1 MLDLKQNVQYV
12 KGIGPKRV
20 KVLNSIGI
28 YTLYDLITYFPRDY
42 EDRTKTKK
50 IQYTFYEIINLIET
64 IYLLLF
70 LLQIVLLLACFF
82 LFQMKPN
89 LHPCRNLKQIHSR
102 KHKYHN
108 SSYT

>member
-28 YTLYDLITYFPRDY
+28 YTLYDLLTYFPRDY

-50 IQYTFYEIINLIET
+50 IIDLVNGEEAVIEAT
-64 IYLLLF
+64 AMSNIT
-70 LLQIVLLLACFF
+70 VAVV
-82 LFQMKPN
+82 
-89 LHPCRNLKQIHSR
+89 R
-102 KHKYHN
+102 KKICLY
-108 SSYT
+108 

>member
-28 YTLYDLITYFPRDY
+28 YTLYDLLTYFPRDY

-50 IQYTFYEIINLIET
+50 IIDLVNGEEAVIEAT
-64 IYLLLF
+64 VKHYSCCCKKKYVYIKTY
-70 LLQIVLLLACFF
+70 
-82 LFQMKPN
+82 
-89 LHPCRNLKQIHSR
+89 CRR
-102 KHKYHN
+102 
-108 SSYT
+108 

>member
-28 YTLYDLITYFPRDY
+28 YTLYDLLTYFPRDY

-50 IQYTFYEIINLIET
+50 I
-64 IYLLLF
+64 IYKR
-70 LLQIVLLLACFF
+70 I
-82 LFQMKPN
+82 KN
-89 LHPCRNLKQIHSR
+89 GKLKKKQFT
-102 KHKYHN
+102 KE
-108 SSYT
+108 